1 MQQTLFEPDELNG
14 IPSAHDPTR
23 LFYPR
28 PDGNKQSNK
37 WTCDCEHFRI
47 YRTPCRHILQK
58 RFNNI
63 QEMYQHISEAVKDNR
78 DMRDFDCQDLDEVI
92 SYIGIFRTFE
102 MNKLA
107 TLMLNIAVMK
117 DKVSTDDL
125 HIATNEA
132 YRDDKIVGVV
142 TGALLRDNLIE
153 CIGRK
158 KTERKLAHGRSIGI
172 YQLTKKGFDVL
183 SSRCIVGGKQ

>member
-1 MQQTLFEPDELNG
+1 MFQQTIFDHEEG

-23 LFYPR
+23 LFHPCLEVSR
-28 PDGNKQSNK
+28 QSSK
-37 WTCDCEHFRI
+37 WICDCEHFRI

-78 DMRDFDCQDLDEVI
+78 DMRDFSCQDFDEVI
-92 SYIGIFRTFE
+92 AYVGIFRTFE

-117 DKVSTDDL
+117 ETVSTDDL
-125 HIATNEA
+125 HVATNEA
-132 YRDDKIVGVV
+132 YRDDKIVGVI

-153 CIGRK
+153 CIARK
-158 KTERKLAHGRSIGI
+158 KTERKIAHGRSIGI

-183 SSRCIVGGKQ
+183 ASRV

>member
-1 MQQTLFEPDELNG
+1 
-14 IPSAHDPTR
+14 
-23 LFYPR
+23 
-28 PDGNKQSNK
+28 
-37 WTCDCEHFRI
+37 
-47 YRTPCRHILQK
+47 
-58 RFNNI
+58 
-63 QEMYQHISEAVKDNR
+63 
-78 DMRDFDCQDLDEVI
+78 MRDFDCQELDEVI
-92 SYIGIFRTFE
+92 AYVGIFRTFE

-158 KTERKLAHGRSIGI
+158 RTERKLAHGRSIGI
-172 YQLTKKGFDVL
+172 YQLTKKGFEVL
-183 SSRCIVGGKQ
+183 EARHT

>member
-1 MQQTLFEPDELNG
+1 MFQHTLIDYEGG

-23 LFYPR
+23 LFHPR
-28 PDGNKQSNK
+28 PEGTKQSNK
-37 WTCDCEHFRI
+37 WICDCEHFRI

-63 QEMYQHISEAVKDNR
+63 QEMYKHISEAVKDNR
-78 DMRDFDCQDLDEVI
+78 DMRDFSCQDLDEVI
-92 SYIGIFRTFE
+92 AYIGIFRTFE

-117 DKVSTDDL
+117 DTVSTDDL

-158 KTERKLAHGRSIGI
+158 KTERKIAHGRSIGI

-183 SSRCIVGGKQ
+183 ASRSIIS